1 MKKLILLITVLA
13 FFGCDNST
21 APTDCLGVVNGSATT
36 DDCGV
41 CDSDATNDCAVGSY
55 TLTTSLSY
63 NTSDCSGQEEE
74 SSEFI
79 ENGGSIIIELNADGI
94 AEVNMLAGETTELL
108 TGIGI
113 WTQNNNNVSII
124 INTPLGAQSRYDEYE
139 IGKAAIK
146 YNIPVFTTIAGAQAV
161 LRAIRITLNKKLT
174 YTSLQKIFK

>member
-124 INTPLGAQSRYDEYE
+124 IDSYTNSDGEEIYGASETFTFIDRQLIIYSYGTDGMGHGWLSTVIPCEYM
-139 IGKAAIK
+139 
-146 YNIPVFTTIAGAQAV
+146 VFT
-161 LRAIRITLNKKLT
+161 NN
-174 YTSLQKIFK
+174 

>member
-1 MKKLILLITVLA
+1 MKKRILLSILLIV
-13 FFGCDNST
+13 GCDNST
-21 APTDCLGVVNGSATT
+21 EPQDCAGVVNGSATT

-63 NTSDCSGQEEE
+63 NASDCSGQEEE

-94 AEVNMLAGETTELL
+94 VEVNMLAGETTELL
-108 TGIGI
+108 TGI

-124 INTPLGAQSRYDEYE
+124 MDSYTNHEGEEIYGASETFTFIDKQLIIYSYGTDG
-139 IGKAAIK
+139 IGHGWISTVLPCT
-146 YNIPVFTTIAGAQAV
+146 YMVFTK
-161 LRAIRITLNKKLT
+161 N
-174 YTSLQKIFK
+174 